1 MQETL
6 DLKRQAKS
14 KSQNPLI
21 KQRKNRRSETT
32 VEVAVASDK
41 WLGFEEGFGKGE
53 IGEGFYL
60 GLERASARVRSE
72 RASGGFGFSV

>member
-32 VEVAVASDK
+32 IEVAVASDK

-53 IGEGFYL
+53 IGEGF
-60 GLERASARVRSE
+60 SE
-72 RASGGFGFSV
+72 GEIRDGFGWVWVFRLICWG